1 MYWNFGSV
9 VVEPQRS
16 LLPLDWQSLA
26 PSREIL
32 VEIGFGNGE
41 HLEYL
46 ASKYPDDLVVGIEVS
61 QWCLSKAA
69 RRALQGHFTNIR
81 LIHGDAR
88 YLLDRCFQHGS
99 ISRLFMNFPCPWPKT
114 KHATRR
120 VTSPHFAALLARVLK
135 VGGTFELATDV
146 DWYAAETKNAF
157 GKNSSFEVGEVLVNP
172 LRECV
177 TKYERKWKSMG
188 KDTFAVIAQKCTEVP
203 RADRVEEAWEM
214 SVETARHGE
223 IGVILDQL
231 RDKEIAG
238 RDFRGFFRD
247 VFIGEDGT
255 ALIRVIALDEG
266 FEQHFFIRIMPT
278 QHGIQ
283 AKVDTVGLPYRTPGV
298 RACFKEVLN
307 LLGLEENASDGFS
320 LE

>member
-9 VVEPQRS
+9 IMEPQKES
-16 LLPLDWQSLA
+16 SPIDWQSLA
-26 PSREIL
+26 PSQEIL

-46 ASKYPDDLVVGIEVS
+46 AGKYPGDLVVGIEVS

-69 RRALQGHFTNIR
+69 RRALQGHFTNLR

-88 YLLDRCFQHGS
+88 YLLDRCFKHAS

-135 VGGTFELATDV
+135 VGGAFELATDV

-157 GKNSSFEVGEVLVNP
+157 SKNGSFEVGEVLLNP
-172 LRECV
+172 FRECV

-203 RADRVEEAWEM
+203 RADRAGEAWGM
-214 SVETARHGE
+214 SVEIAHQGE
-223 IGVILDQL
+223 IGKILEQL
-231 RDKEIAG
+231 RGKEIAG

-255 ALIRVIALDEG
+255 ALIRIIALDEG

-283 AKVDTVGLPYRTPGV
+283 AKVDSVGLPYRTPGV
-298 RACFKEVLN
+298 RACFKEVLS
-307 LLGLEENASDGFS
+307 LLGLKESVSDGFPV
-320 LE
+320 E